1 MGITLT
7 TQPSPTM
14 MFTLLQYHIHFIF
27 IPLGETSA
35 GKSTII
41 NLILG
46 ESILPTGIKASTS
59 RVCRVKYAE
68 RCMISTRSNND
79 EELENMS
86 FKNLQ
91 EMAENL
97 KGLAKTNNEEI
108 GYVDIHMPAPLLQVS
123 TCECTVFT
131 Y

>member
-1 MGITLT
+1 MI
-7 TQPSPTM
+7 
-14 MFTLLQYHIHFIF
+14 FTLLQYHIHLIF
-27 IPLGETSA
+27 FPLGETSA

-46 ESILPTGIKASTS
+46 EDILPTGIKASTS
-59 RVCRVKYAE
+59 RVCRVKYSE
-68 RCMISTRSNND
+68 RCMISTRNSND

-86 FKNLQ
+86 FENLQ

-97 KGLAKTNNEEI
+97 KGLAKTNDEEI
-108 GYVDIHMPAPLLQVS
+108 GYVNIHMPAPLLQVR
-123 TCECTVFT
+123 TCEFTVFT